1 MTRNS
6 REKENLNWKYKHI
19 KPIKNRTTRALLRTF
34 MVLMGML
41 WFMQSGSLKAQVINN
56 EGAAI
61 SITSGA
67 VLQGD
72 TLENNTLG
80 IIENNGTIGLRGHYY
95 NYSGTTEGNG
105 FYNLEGNWVNTDI
118 FNADNS
124 TVIFMGDTIQRISS
138 TGGELFYNFR
148 VENTAGTFA
157 NSRIIL
163 LNNVNVTQQFDFFKG
178 NIETDGN
185 TLYLEN
191 KLPGALNYTSSDG
204 SRVIGKF
211 ERGVNTAANYL
222 FPIGSEDNYNPL
234 NLDLNAVQTAGSV
247 LSEFVAADPGDA
259 GLPLIDAGFLNAADS
274 VEVYRSDSIGY
285 WSLTA
290 NTFESDDYNINL
302 DGTGFLTPYQSA
314 TRVIKRDGFGDWTL
328 DGTHNDAIGSITY
341 RDNLISGISNI
352 GNHYA
357 WGCIRPRIWTQP
369 QDTAV
374 CDGESAAFSVVATGR
389 QLLTYQWQ
397 LNIGLGWNDLSDGG
411 IYSGTNADTLNISTS
426 TTLMNGYRYRVIVT
440 DKYGNY
446 NISVLSATLV
456 VNPRPIVSATPS
468 TDTICSGDEIFI
480 ELSSTVLGTDYI
492 LEVLYGAA
500 YGATNILD
508 GDTIKQILIN
518 PTLDADSVVY
528 RIVPTGPLPTNCDGT
543 ADTVV
548 IWVEPTVEINAVNDT
563 ICDGTSTNIVVTS
576 PNTTTKGIYYTWT
589 ATATDTDVS
598 GYSNNDTGQDI
609 SSNIVQILDNT
620 GLDSAIVHYIITPWT
635 INASGQ
641 LACEGTSIN
650 IDIWVEPTVV
660 ISVLNDTI
668 CDNTSTNIAVTSPNT
683 TTNGIRYTW
692 TVVDNL
698 NITGETNS
706 IGDGLDIVDPIV
718 QNLVNT
724 SNSKQLVQYIIQAWS
739 VNASDNNE
747 CTDETKI
754 ITVDIWINPTPRVFV
769 SVLQDTICNDT
780 YNEITLTT
788 PSILTTGIVTFDY
801 ISLEDIGLTG
811 NSADIGLI
819 HNDIISDLLHNAS
832 AWPAKPLVVRYTVT
846 PKGTEIGCADGIT
859 ITDSVTVH
867 PTPDTKFVKVD
878 SVRCYLESNGTAT
891 MRAKNTIDIFT
902 YQWNDPF
909 SQTDST
915 ASGLLQGEYIVTI
928 TDNQGCT
935 KSDTVLIEEPNE
947 LFVVQ
952 DSLSHV
958 SCFGDGDGYISV
970 DPIGGNGAY
979 TYLWEDFTNKSYI
992 ENISGG
998 DYDLTIWDYRG
1009 CTRDTSITVI
1019 EPGQPTIGIDKS
1031 NVTCY
1036 GENDGWIEITSLA
1049 TAFEWDNGA
1058 TTNRI
1063 ENLEARDYT
1072 VVVTFGDNCRAS
1084 TGASISEP
1092 NEMISDIVST
1102 RIICAGDENGQLDI
1116 TVEGGNDIQPYTYN
1130 WFTPDG
1136 IGLVTADEDQTELS
1150 GGNYYVTVEDYR
1162 GCTVL
1167 DTAFV
1172 GEPPLFENTV
1182 DFSNSLCYGDSN
1194 AWISVVTS
1202 GGNGD
1207 DYTYSWSNTNG
1218 DSFEDTSHIEG
1229 LHADEYYVL
1238 VKDTARCEFFDT
1250 IPVSEPDLLETFISY
1265 TNSSCFNYS
1274 DGTAKIDIT
1283 GGNGGYVIDWS
1294 NGAVTDSISGLIE
1307 GSYTVTVSDSENC
1320 VTTND
1325 FDISEPEEINPN
1337 ANYNNITC
1345 FGYNNGSIEFNPT
1358 GGIQPYQ
1365 FNWSHN
1371 PLLTGSVASNL
1382 DPGSYSVSVIDEN
1395 NCVDENII
1403 VLTQPDPLVVDI
1415 SKTDI
1420 TCYSYND
1427 GSIELSLTGGTPDY
1441 NYQWSNGIT
1450 DPIAQMLS
1458 DGDYSIL
1465 ITDQNDCLLDTVVEI
1480 IEPKQLTITPIIRR
1494 PTCPDIQNGYI
1505 ELNLAGGIEPYSIYW
1520 DDGGAEENLYDIRS
1534 GVYELYVNDFNLCEL
1549 DTSFVIRSINSFCIR
1564 IPTAITPNGD
1574 SYNERWEIDMGGLYP
1589 NCEVEIF
1596 DRWGKQIFYS
1606 KGYEESQYWN
1616 GTVNGK
1622 ELPMDSYFYI
1632 INLRNGTE
1640 RLSGVVTLIR

>member
-1 MTRNS
+1 
-6 REKENLNWKYKHI
+6 
-19 KPIKNRTTRALLRTF
+19 
-34 MVLMGML
+34 MGML

-61 SITSGA
+61 SISSGA

-80 IIENNGTIGLRGHYY
+80 IIENNGTLGLRGHYY
-95 NYSGTTEGNG
+95 NILGTTEGNG
-105 FYNLEGNWVNTDI
+105 LYNLEGNWVNTSV
-118 FNADNS
+118 FTAGTS

-148 VENTAGTFA
+148 VENTAGSFA

-163 LNNVNVTQQFDFFKG
+163 LNNVNVTKQFDFFKG

-191 KLPGALNYTSSDG
+191 QLPGALNYTSSDG

-211 ERGVNTAANYL
+211 ERGVNTESAIYL
-222 FPIGSEDNYNPL
+222 FPVGSNANYNPL
-234 NLDLNAVQTAGSV
+234 NLNLNNIGTSGSI
-247 LSEFVAADPGDA
+247 LSEFVSQVPDTL
-259 GLPLIDAGFLNAADS
+259 GLPLADAGFINPADS
-274 VEVYRSDSIGY
+274 VEVYAADSAGY

-290 NTFESDDYNINL
+290 KNSFVSSNYDIDL
-302 DGTGFLTPYQSA
+302 TGNGFKKPFQSA
-314 TRVIKRDGFGDWTL
+314 TRVIKRPDGGNWTL
-328 DGTHNDAIGSITY
+328 DGAHRDANDSIIF
-341 RDNLISGISNI
+341 RDNLLGGVSNT
-352 GNHYA
+352 GNHYG
-357 WGCIRPRIWTQP
+357 WGHIRPRIQIQP
-369 QDTAV
+369 KDTAV
-374 CDGESAAFSVVATGR
+374 CDGFSAEFSVGATGR
-389 QLLTYQWQ
+389 DTLIYEWQVHKGSGGWISIVDDATYANSSTDT
-397 LNIGLGWNDLSDGG
+397 LFIIAADLSMDG
-411 IYSGTNADTLNISTS
+411 YK
-426 TTLMNGYRYRVIVT
+426 YRVIIR
-440 DKYGNY
+440 DIYGNAKHS
-446 NISVLSATLV
+446 NAQATLT
-456 VNPRPIVSATPS
+456 VNPNPVAIATPQN
-468 TDTICSGDEIFI
+468 DTICNNGTTFI
-480 ELSSTVLGTDYI
+480 DLNSDVTGTTYFV
-492 LEVLYGAA
+492 EVLNS
-500 YGATNILD
+500 ATTTILNAD
-508 GDTIKQILIN
+508 GTLTNDTTIQQTLNN
-518 PTLDADSVVY
+518 PTLYADFVVY
-528 RIVPTGPLPTNCDGT
+528 RITPFGPGATNCEGT

-548 IWVEPTVEINAVNDT
+548 IWVEPTVVITSVNDT
-563 ICDGTSTNIVVTS
+563 ICDGNETNIAV
-576 PNTTTKGIYYTWT
+576 NTDNITTNGIYYTWT

-598 GYSNNDTGQDI
+598 GYSNNASGQDV
-609 SSNIVQILDNT
+609 SVNLVETLNNI

-635 INASGQ
+635 LNASGQ

-660 ISVLNDTI
+660 ISALNDTI
-668 CDNTSTNIAVTSPNT
+668 CDSTSTNIVVNSPNT

-692 TVVDNL
+692 AVVDNL

-706 IGDGLDIVDPIV
+706 TGDGQDIADPIV

-724 SNSKQLVQYIIQAWS
+724 SDSKQLVQYIIQPWT

-788 PSILTTGIVTFDY
+788 PSLLTTGVVTFDY
-801 ISLEDIGLTG
+801 TSLEDFGLTG
-811 NSADIGLI
+811 NSADVDLI
-819 HNDIISDLLHNAS
+819 NDDIISDSLHNAS
-832 AWPAKPLVVRYTVT
+832 AWPAMPLVVRYLVT
-846 PKGTEIGCADGIT
+846 PKGTAIGCADGPT

-867 PTPDTKFVKVD
+867 PTADTKFVKID

-891 MRAKNTIDIFT
+891 IRAKNTIDIFT
-902 YQWNDPF
+902 YQWNDPTN
-909 SQTDST
+909 QTDST

-935 KSDTVLIEEPNE
+935 KSDTILIEEPNE
-947 LFVVQ
+947 LFIVQ
-952 DSLSHV
+952 DSLSNV
-958 SCFGDGDGYISV
+958 SCFGDGDGYIRV
-970 DPIGGNGAY
+970 NPIGGNGGY

-1009 CTRDTSITVI
+1009 CTRDTSITVV

-1031 NVTCY
+1031 NVSCF
-1036 GENDGWIEITSLA
+1036 GENNGWIEITSPA

-1084 TGASISEP
+1084 TGASITEP
-1092 NEMISDIVST
+1092 DEMISDIVST

-1150 GGNYYVTVEDYR
+1150 GGNYYVTVSDYR

-1194 AWISVVTS
+1194 GWISVVTS
-1202 GGNGD
+1202 GGNGN
-1207 DYTYSWSNTNG
+1207 DYTYVWSNTSG
-1218 DSFEDTSHIEG
+1218 DTFEDTSYIEG
-1229 LHADEYYVL
+1229 LHADEYYIL
-1238 VKDTARCEFFDT
+1238 VKDTAFCEKYDT
-1250 IPVSEPDLLETFISY
+1250 IQLNEPDLLESFISY
-1265 TNSSCFNYS
+1265 TNSSCFGYS

-1294 NGAVTDSISGLIE
+1294 NGAVTDSISGLVE
-1307 GSYTVTVSDSENC
+1307 GSYTVTVTDSENC
-1320 VTTND
+1320 VTTTD
-1325 FDISEPEEINPN
+1325 FDISEPEEIDPN
-1337 ANYNNITC
+1337 ANYSNITC

-1365 FNWSHN
+1365 YNWSHN
-1371 PLLTGSVASNL
+1371 PLLTSSVASNL
-1382 DPGSYSVSVIDEN
+1382 DPGTYSVSVIDEN
-1395 NCVDENII
+1395 DCVDENTIE
-1403 VLTQPDPLVVDI
+1403 LTQPDPLVVDI

-1420 TCYSYND
+1420 TCYSFND

-1465 ITDQNDCLLDTVVEI
+1465 ITDQNDCSLDTVVKIDEPDELI
-1480 IEPKQLTITPIIRR
+1480 IKPIIRR

-1505 ELNLAGGIEPYSIYW
+1505 ELNIEGGIEPYSIYW

-1534 GVYELYVNDFNLCEL
+1534 GIYELYVNDFNLCDL
-1549 DTSFVIRSINSFCIR
+1549 DTSFVIRSINNFCIR

-1574 SYNERWEIDMGGLYP
+1574 SFNERWEIDMGGLYP

-1606 KGYEESQYWN
+1606 KGYEESQYWD
-1616 GTVNGK
+1616 GTINGK